1 MSGQKKELPRAAG
14 GGAAGEEPTKYRKTA
29 KMSMSKSMNIKRSY
43 FGVFMVLALV
53 SVTLYMAFAFP
64 YSLFHLK
71 QTETTEIKSVI
82 IVARN
87 GERSPSSESYFI
99 GEEQPEDLISFGYE
113 QLTNVS

>member
-1 MSGQKKELPRAAG
+1 MKTIREPKPRGSATADC
-14 GGAAGEEPTKYRKTA
+14 RKVQ

-43 FGVFMVLALV
+43 FGVFMVFGLV
-53 SVTLYMAFAFP
+53 IVTLYMAFAFP

-87 GERSPSSESYFI
+87 GERSPSPESYFI
-99 GEEQPEDLISFGYE
+99 GEDQPEDLINFGYE
-113 QLTNVS
+113 QLTNVSCFSLLI